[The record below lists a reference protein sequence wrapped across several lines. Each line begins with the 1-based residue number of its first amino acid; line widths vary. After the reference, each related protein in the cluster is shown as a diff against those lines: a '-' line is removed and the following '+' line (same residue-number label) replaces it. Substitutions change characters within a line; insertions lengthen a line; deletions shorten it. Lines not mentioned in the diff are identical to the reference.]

1 MLKSIGLTLA
11 VSWLAAGVTVG
22 AQTLLTRRF
31 DTDKAGAVPAEFTL
45 ASFRATAPGRWAVRG
60 TAAQAVLVHGA
71 APGATGYAMAL
82 ASASSV
88 EDLVASVRIRLA
100 GGSRTGGL
108 VWRYHD
114 AQNFY
119 ALVLDVIEG
128 EMAMYRISSGDRVRL
143 EFEDDLELDVD
154 AWHTLKVTHEGPD
167 VSVSLGGIR
176 VFEDSDRSHRAGG
189 PGFVGVLATAAS
201 EVWFD
206 DVRVDVR
213 RPKR

>member
-1 MLKSIGLTLA
+1 MQKTIGMTLA
-11 VSWLAAGVTVG
+11 VSWLAAGMTVG

-31 DTDKAGAVPAEFTL
+31 DTDKPGAVPAGFML
-45 ASFRATAPGRWAVRG
+45 ASFRATTPGGWAVRG
-60 TAAQAVLVHGA
+60 PAAQAALVHSA
-71 APGATGYAMAL
+71 APGATGYAMAI
-82 ASASSV
+82 AGASSV
-88 EDLVASVRIRLA
+88 QDLVASVRLRLA
-100 GGSRTGGL
+100 GGTRTGGL

-119 ALVLDVIEG
+119 ALVLDILEG

-143 EFEDDLELDVD
+143 EFEDDLELDAD

-176 VFEDSDRSHRAGG
+176 VFEDSDRSNRTGG
-189 PGFVGVLATAAS
+189 PGLVGVLATAAS

-206 DVRVDVR
+206 DLRVDVR
-213 RPKR
+213 RPRR